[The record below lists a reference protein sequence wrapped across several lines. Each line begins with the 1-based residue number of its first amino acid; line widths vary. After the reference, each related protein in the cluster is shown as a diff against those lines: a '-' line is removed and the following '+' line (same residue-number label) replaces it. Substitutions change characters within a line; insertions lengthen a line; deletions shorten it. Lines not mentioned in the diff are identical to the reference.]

1 MERTLVIIKPDAVSK
16 KYIGDI
22 IKIFDQYKF
31 DLVALKMIRPS
42 RENIEEFYSIHKDKE
57 FFKPLIKFMLSGP
70 IVVCVWQAE
79 NIVLKVR
86 EIIGSTDSKQAK
98 PGTIRNLFG
107 TDGRINAVHA
117 SDSVEN
123 ANKEI
128 CFFFEKEEIIE
139 N

>member
-1 MERTLVIIKPDAVSK
+1 
-16 KYIGDI
+16 
-22 IKIFDQYKF
+22 
-31 DLVALKMIRPS
+31 
-42 RENIEEFYSIHKDKE
+42 
-57 FFKPLIKFMLSGP
+57 
-70 IVVCVWQAE
+70 

-117 SDSVEN
+117 SDSLEN

-128 CFFFEKEEIIE
+128 SFFFKKEEILE